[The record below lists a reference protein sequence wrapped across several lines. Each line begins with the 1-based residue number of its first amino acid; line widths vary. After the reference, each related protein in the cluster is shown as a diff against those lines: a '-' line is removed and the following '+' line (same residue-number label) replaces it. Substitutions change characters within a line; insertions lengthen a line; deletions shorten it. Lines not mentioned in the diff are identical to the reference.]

1 MRTLLV
7 GLFLKSLRPLCNL
20 FDHAHMKS
28 VRIVHRAV
36 RPERGRPHRLE
47 PHVVDTLRALRGPGE
62 SYSDVILRV
71 AAGER
76 CS

>member
-1 MRTLLV
+1 
-7 GLFLKSLRPLCNL
+7 
-20 FDHAHMKS
+20 MKS

-47 PHVVDTLRALRGPGE
+47 PHVVNTLRALSAPGE
-62 SYSDVILRV
+62 SDRDVILRV

-76 CS
+76 RS